1 MDSSWFDSSRFVEFA
16 CGKSSLCCCLVD
28 ALGNTFWRTCGL
40 GFRVSYSI
48 AQWCSAEYV
57 IWLVVFFYSY
67 ANTRAKYL
75 KKINENVICRNF
87 RFPFVRIVRG
97 KLHTSN
103 ANKQGKQWIWRRS
116 NWVYLNT
123 HNSPSIYLN
132 KYMYTELRS
141 MRGSWDFTEVGDF
154 VGWFLPTSS
163 LCGFVYANKTHV
175 ALASPTS

>member
-1 MDSSWFDSSRFVEFA
+1 MLLFGERLGKYVLADVRF
-16 CGKSSLCCCLVD
+16 
-28 ALGNTFWRTCGL
+28 
-40 GFRVSYSI
+40 GFSCIVYY
-48 AQWCSAEYV
+48 CSVMFCWICYM
-57 IWLVVFFYSY
+57 ISCIFFYSY

-141 MRGSWDFTEVGDF
+141 MRGPWDFTEVGDF

-163 LCGFVYANKTHV
+163 MCGFVYANKTHV